1 MVNRPIQ
8 LYLFSYSKNTAI
20 AFQKT
25 LLPKSISGKT
35 NLISYDVTFI
45 KNMKNYQQVA
55 CILYFISKC
64 CSFELFLWSCRLIV
78 AVPLP
83 GGPQD
88 RASPEAQQAPED
100 CYIKCSLCG
109 QGLPSWQA
117 LREHVDASHP
127 GGAFRCLQCTAS
139 FPSRDQLE
147 RHEQMHPAVQ
157 QVVSTSLYS
166 FSKFSCIVVLGCGP

>member
-1 MVNRPIQ
+1 M
-8 LYLFSYSKNTAI
+8 
-20 AFQKT
+20 
-25 LLPKSISGKT
+25 
-35 NLISYDVTFI
+35 
-45 KNMKNYQQVA
+45 
-55 CILYFISKC
+55 
-64 CSFELFLWSCRLIV
+64 IV

-157 QVVSTSLYS
+157 QVVSTSPLQVILYIILECGTCELMLS
-166 FSKFSCIVVLGCGP
+166 FSSFLQSSSRSLLYEHNTFLKRRVLFNVSTSEMVSILFPKLRKVRFVRR